1 MRVSE
6 NITIGTHR
14 HRPGPHRHPSFFP
27 IVSEHTVFNEPAPFE
42 IIKMNVEANISH
54 CFFFKLI
61 LQLREQLM
69 IDNYGINQR
78 LSLGICC

>member
-1 MRVSE
+1 MEFLVCTRKKE
-6 NITIGTHR
+6 
-14 HRPGPHRHPSFFP
+14 
-27 IVSEHTVFNEPAPFE
+27 VFNEPAPFE

-54 CFFFKLI
+54 CFFQQLI

-78 LSLGICC
+78 LSLGICCQELAAIS